1 MKKLFRIFVCI
12 SLVLAA
18 LAQSFYAVSKDASSA
33 SQLPKEM
40 LRELELTE
48 ADISGLCVREEQT
61 FFVAA
66 GKTVFCYNQASRTAV
81 PVFESDAPIDYYV
94 PYAGRGV
101 MLGAAPLDES
111 GQPYE
116 TPVYKEG
123 LTWNGQYTYY
133 EFATGE
139 TYPVENPDR
148 FLLSATV
155 NAVSK
160 PNFKT
165 TINGKAIP
173 HSKYP
178 PGSIYNDDDWPG
190 AKQCHGFALYMFYYL
205 WGTTN
210 VPETWHRIT
219 STASSIKSVCQGI
232 PLGSLIRTSNES
244 VASDDGH
251 SMILVGKDNNGI
263 TIYHANWGAPKNNV
277 AIEYYTWSEFASSF
291 KYFRYTFQP
300 CTHSYS
306 AWTSHSSTQH
316 KRTCTECGK
325 VQYGSHYGTTAGLGR
340 CLVCKY
346 YGTLPGP
353 TGILPPPAV
362 VDCCPEHFDHS

>member
-18 LAQSFYAVSKDASSA
+18 LAQSFYAVSKNASSA

-40 LRELELTE
+40 MKELELTE

-61 FFVAA
+61 FFVAE

-190 AKQCHGFALYMFYYL
+190 AGECHGFGKFIFNYL

-210 VPETWHRIT
+210 VSETFYNAY
-219 STASSIKSVCQGI
+219 TASAVKSVCDDL
-232 PLGSLIRTSNES
+232 PLGSLIRTK
-244 VASDDGH
+244 GH
-251 SMILVGKDNNGI
+251 TVILVDKDENGI
-263 TIYHANWGAPKNNV
+263 TIYHANYGDPKNNV
-277 AIEYYTWSEFASSF
+277 SIDYYTWSQFISSF
-291 KYFRYTFQP
+291 TCLRYAFIPP
-300 CTHSYS
+300 CTHSYT
-306 AWTSHSSTQH
+306 AWTSYSSTQH
-316 KRTCTECGK
+316 KRTCTKCGN

-340 CLVCKY
+340 CVVCKY

-353 TGILPPPAV
+353 VGIMPPPSV

>member
-12 SLVLAA
+12 GLVLAA
-18 LAQSFYAVSKDASSA
+18 LSQSFYAVPMDTGSL
-33 SQLPKEM
+33 SQLPKDVM
-40 LRELELTE
+40 KTLRLSE
-48 ADISGLCVREEQT
+48 ADISGLCAREEQT
-61 FFVAA
+61 FFVADQ
-66 GKTVFCYNQASRTAV
+66 KTVFCYNQVNKTAM
-81 PVFESDAPIDYYV
+81 PVFESDEPIAYYV

-101 MLGAAPLDES
+101 MLGAAPLDEN

-133 EFATGE
+133 EFVTGK
-139 TYPVENPDR
+139 TYLVENPDR

-178 PGSIYNDDDWPG
+178 PGSIYDDNDWSG
-190 AKQCHGFALYMFYYL
+190 GECHGFGLYIFNYL
-205 WGTTN
+205 FGTTN
-210 VPETWHRIT
+210 VPETWHRVT
-219 STASSIKSVCQGI
+219 STASSIKSICQNL

-244 VASDDGH
+244 VTSEKGH
-251 SMILVGKDNNGI
+251 SMILVGKDANGI
-263 TIYHANWGAPKNNV
+263 TVYHANYSAIKNQVN
-277 AIEYYTWSEFASSF
+277 IDYYTWSEFASSF

-306 AWTSHSSTQH
+306 AWTSYSSTQH

-340 CLVCKY
+340 CVVCKY

-353 TGILPPPAV
+353 VGIMPPPSV

>member
-12 SLVLAA
+12 GLVLAA
-18 LAQSFYAVSKDASSA
+18 LSQSFYAVPMETSSL
-33 SQLPKEM
+33 SQLPKDVM
-40 LRELELTE
+40 KTLRLSES
-48 ADISGLCVREEQT
+48 DISGLCTREEQT
-61 FFVAA
+61 FFVAEQ
-66 GKTVFCYNQASRTAV
+66 KTVFCYNQVNKTAV
-81 PVFESDAPIDYYV
+81 PVFESDEPIAYYV

-101 MLGAAPLDES
+101 MLGEAPLDEN

-133 EFATGE
+133 EFATGK
-139 TYPVENPDR
+139 TYLVENPDR

-190 AKQCHGFALYMFYYL
+190 AGECHGFGKFIFNYL

-210 VPETWHRIT
+210 VSETFYNAYTT
-219 STASSIKSVCQGI
+219 SSFQSACKDL
-232 PLGSLIRTSNES
+232 PLGSLIRTGTHT
-244 VASDDGH
+244 V
-251 SMILVGKDNNGI
+251 ILVGKDASGI
-263 TIYHANWGAPKNNV
+263 TVYHANGHSIKNQV
-277 AIEYYTWSEFASSF
+277 DIDYYTWSQFVSGYGGM
-291 KYFRYTFQP
+291 KYAYLP
-300 CTHSYS
+300 PACTHSYS
-306 AWTSHSSTQH
+306 AWTSYSSTQH
-316 KRTCTECGK
+316 KRTCSKCGN

-340 CLVCKY
+340 CVVCKY
-346 YGTLPGP
+346 YGNLPGP